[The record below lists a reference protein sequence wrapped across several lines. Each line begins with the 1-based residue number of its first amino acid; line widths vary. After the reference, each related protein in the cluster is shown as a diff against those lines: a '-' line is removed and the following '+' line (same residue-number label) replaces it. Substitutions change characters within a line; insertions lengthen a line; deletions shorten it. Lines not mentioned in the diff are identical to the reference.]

1 MKCKVVYANLADAEA
16 ILTRAMEDIEGRG
29 GSIKAIS
36 SAVATNFSAAV
47 SIETMT
53 YTILYDD
60 PMLTE
65 VGGRGKELL
74 S

>member
-36 SAVATNFSAAV
+36 SAV